1 MNEYASKGLSIAST
15 LTTYTTG
22 KTFEERTRVNTVS
35 AALFPTPSCSR
46 HGSHPLSSPAFA
58 LNPSLPPPSR
68 TLSPTLSPT
77 LSLALS
83 HSLALSPHSHAHS
96 FPFSP
101 WFSPTLAPVFVPFHR
116 SLPRFCPKVIGDD
129 FASLD
134 PRITDGSRRCISRRL
149 VDMMMRIFAQQD
161 SLVGAKKKRSKGQKV
176 IFWSVCVFC
185 NLMSGYF
192 QTATEAALSG
202 EDDSDGGSVS
212 TLASKDTT
220 RKRGHDRKRSCFF
233 PSSFIDD
240 ISCRDGNV
248 QFSTQEH
255 TCGESVRYFLSH

>member
-1 MNEYASKGLSIAST
+1 MALIHSRLPLSPPLSPRCLPLPRT
-15 LTTYTTG
+15 LT
-22 KTFEERTRVNTVS
+22 
-35 AALFPTPSCSR
+35 
-46 HGSHPLSSPAFA
+46 PLSRP
-58 LNPSLPPPSR
+58 LLPVL
-68 TLSPTLSPT
+68 TLVLTHPCPRFC
-77 LSLALS
+77 
-83 HSLALSPHSHAHS
+83 P
-96 FPFSP
+96 
-101 WFSPTLAPVFVPFHR
+101 PFHR

-134 PRITDGSRRCISRRL
+134 PRITDGSRHCISRRL

-255 TCGESVRYFLSH
+255 TCGESVHLFLSH